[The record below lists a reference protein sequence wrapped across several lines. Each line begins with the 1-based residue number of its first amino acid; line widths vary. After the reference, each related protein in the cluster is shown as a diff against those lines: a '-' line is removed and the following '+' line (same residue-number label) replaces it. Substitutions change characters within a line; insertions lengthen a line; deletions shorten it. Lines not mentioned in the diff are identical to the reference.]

1 LSLQQPSPENLSR
14 LIELIKEQLNMVNAA
29 VIRSEDYSLSDY
41 DDIYSLY
48 EFVANK
54 QGNLTMF
61 EIEGVL
67 DELRSLKASK

>member
-1 LSLQQPSPENLSR
+1 MTLQQPTPENLSR
-14 LIELIKEQLNMVNAA
+14 LIETIKEQLNMVNAA

-54 QGNLTMF
+54 QGNLTML

-67 DELRSLKASK
+67 DELRSLKSSK